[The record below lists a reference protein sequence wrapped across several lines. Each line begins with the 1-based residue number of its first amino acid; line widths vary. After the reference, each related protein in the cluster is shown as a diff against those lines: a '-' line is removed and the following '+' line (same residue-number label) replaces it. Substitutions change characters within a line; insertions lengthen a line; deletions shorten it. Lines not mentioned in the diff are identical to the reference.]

1 MIGRVRKL
9 ARPDSAHDRLDD
21 FRALIEE
28 RTAHHAGYPYNLDYD
43 YTPLLPF
50 LRYTLNNLGDPYVNG
65 HYGIHTREFE
75 REVLAWFANLYQL
88 EDHWGYVTSC
98 GTEGNLYAL
107 ALAHERFPKGILYYS
122 ADTHY
127 SVRKAARLF
136 RMRERV
142 IASQP
147 NGEIDYEQ
155 MERALRAGR
164 RRAAIVNLNLGTTLT
179 GAVDR
184 IDRVAAMVGRLGIPA
199 HLHCDGALGGLL
211 LPFMESAPPISF
223 RDAPIDSIAVSG
235 HKFVGTPVPC
245 GVVLTRRPH
254 VRQMETAIEY
264 IGSTDT
270 TIMGSRN
277 GLAALFLWYA
287 VNERGHAFA
296 GEVAACL
303 DNARYLRDQLEALGR
318 HPLLNDFSTT
328 VVFDRPAPQ
337 VCQRW
342 QLACQG
348 ERAHVVV
355 MQNLCRERVDAFLD
369 ELRGSRVTDW

>member
-1 MIGRVRKL
+1 MIEAVRNL
-9 ARPDSAHDRLDD
+9 ARADSAHERLDS

-50 LRYTLNNLGDPYVNG
+50 LRFTLNNLGDPYVNG

-75 REVLAWFANLYQL
+75 REVLAWFAELYRL
-88 EDHWGYVTSC
+88 DDPWGYVTSC

-107 ALAHERFPKGILYYS
+107 ALAHERFPNGILYYS

-136 RMRERV
+136 RMKERIV
-142 IASQP
+142 PSQA
-147 NGEIDYEQ
+147 NGEIDYDQ
-155 MERALRAGR
+155 LGRALKSGR
-164 RRAAIVNLNLGTTLT
+164 RRPAIVNVNLGTTLT

-184 IDRVAAMVGRLGIPA
+184 IDRVTAMVDRLGIPA

-211 LPFMESAPPISF
+211 LPFMEGAPAISF
-223 RDAPIDSIAVSG
+223 QDAPIDSIAVSG

-287 VNERGHAFA
+287 ISERGGAFA
-296 GEVAACL
+296 REVKECL
-303 DNARYLRDQLEALGR
+303 DNARYLRDRLEPLGR

-328 VVFDRPAPQ
+328 VVFDRPPAQ
-337 VCQRW
+337 VCQTW
-342 QLACQG
+342 QLACQAD
-348 ERAHVVV
+348 RAHVVV
-355 MQNLCRERVDAFLD
+355 MQNLTRARLDRFL
-369 ELRGSRVTDW
+369 EALGA